1 MNAIILQKVKIQKKL
16 SMEAGSVSKYLALA
30 KKTVDAAESRCGII
44 LKRGGKLESNNLQKT
59 SSSASCSTNTP
70 KSRR

>member
-1 MNAIILQKVKIQKKL
+1 MNAIILQKVKIQKEL

-44 LKRGGKLESNNLQKT
+44 LKRGGKFEANNLQKA
-59 SSSASCSTNTP
+59 SSSAF
-70 KSRR
+70 

>member
-1 MNAIILQKVKIQKKL
+1 MNAIILQKVKIQKEL

-44 LKRGGKLESNNLQKT
+44 LKRGGKLEASNLQKA
-59 SSSASCSTNTP
+59 SSSAF
-70 KSRR
+70 